1 MNMKKTIVSTLAAFT
16 LSVLACATNPAT
28 GEREFSLMSESQ
40 EIAIGQQ
47 SDQQVRQE
55 MGVYDDEG
63 LQEYVSTLGQRLAA
77 VSERPNLPWHFT
89 VVDSP
94 VVNAFALPGGY
105 IYLTRGILAY
115 LNSEAEVAGVLGH
128 EIGHV
133 TARHSAS
140 QYSRA
145 TGAQLG
151 LILGSI
157 FVPAARPLS
166 GLAESALGLL
176 FLRYGRDDELQA
188 DELGI
193 RYSTRSGW
201 DPSGVAGMLST
212 LDRIG
217 AQSEEERIPNWL
229 STHPAP
235 ADRVQ
240 RVQSAIQTARA
251 EAPDS
256 RTVNRDVFLQRID
269 GIVYGDNPD
278 QGILRGSRFLHAVLR
293 FSLDFPTGWS
303 VRNSPAQVV
312 AKRPGADVY
321 LLLQPAEQAQG
332 QSLEDLALS
341 DMREAGFQSVSSG
354 RTTINGLDA
363 FVGTYQGSME
373 NLGRV
378 GLRAAHVLH
387 DRNVYM
393 LAGIAPE
400 AGFGEEENV
409 FNTSIRS
416 FRPLT
421 AAEAADIRPNL
432 IDLYTTRTG
441 DTWESIAERMSKG
454 VVDPATLAIMN
465 GRSISVQPTSGERLK
480 VVIAG

>member
-1 MNMKKTIVSTLAAFT
+1 MKNIIVGTIAALAVSAA
-16 LSVLACATNPAT
+16 ACATNPAT

-47 SDQQVRQE
+47 SDEQIRQE
-55 MGVYDDEG
+55 MGVYDDDA
-63 LQEYVSTLGQRLAA
+63 LQEYVSGIGLRLAA

-157 FVPAARPLS
+157 FVPATRPLG
-166 GLAESALGLL
+166 GLAESAIGLL

-188 DELGI
+188 DELGV
-193 RYSTRSGW
+193 RYAARSQW
-201 DPSGVAGMLST
+201 DPAGVAGMLNT

-217 AQSEEERIPNWL
+217 AQSEQERIPNWL

-235 ADRVQ
+235 ADRVE
-240 RVQSAIQTARA
+240 RVQSVIQTARV
-251 EAPDS
+251 EAPES
-256 RTVNRDVFLQRID
+256 RTTNRDPFLQRLD
-269 GIVYGDNPD
+269 GVVYGDNPD
-278 QGILRGSRFLHAVLR
+278 QGVVRGDTFLHADLQ
-293 FSLDFPTGWS
+293 FSLDFPAGWD

-312 AKRPGADVY
+312 AKQPGAEVY
-321 LLLQPAEQAQG
+321 VLLQPAEQARG
-332 QSLEDLALS
+332 QSLEDVALS
-341 DMREAGFQSVSSG
+341 DMEGAGFEPINGG
-354 RTTINGLDA
+354 RTTINGLDT
-363 FVGTYQGSME
+363 FLGTYEGSME

-378 GLRAAHVLH
+378 GIRAAYILH
-387 DRNVYM
+387 DRSVYM
-393 LAGIAPE
+393 LAGIAPAARFNE
-400 AGFGEEENV
+400 AEDV
-409 FNTSIRS
+409 FNQSIRS

-432 IDLYTTRTG
+432 IDLYTTRAG
-441 DTWESIAERMSKG
+441 DTWESIAERLSKG
-454 VVDPATLAIMN
+454 IVDPDTLAIMN
-465 GRSISVQPTSGERLK
+465 GRFISEQPAPGERLK
-480 VVIAG
+480 VVVAG